1 MSDKPRGNG
10 LKLNHRRF
18 RLDVR
23 KNFFTEKVVKHRK
36 MLPREAS
43 ESPSPEVIKSHTDV
57 ALVDMVWGVDVAV
70 LD

>member
-1 MSDKPRGNG
+1 M
-10 LKLNHRRF
+10 
-18 RLDVR
+18 DVR

-36 MLPREAS
+36 MLPREVS